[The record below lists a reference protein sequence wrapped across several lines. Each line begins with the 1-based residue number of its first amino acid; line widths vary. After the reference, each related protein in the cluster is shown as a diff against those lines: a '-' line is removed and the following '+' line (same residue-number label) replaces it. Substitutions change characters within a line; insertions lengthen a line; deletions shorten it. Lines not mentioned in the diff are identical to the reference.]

1 MDLKLAHQRV
11 ELFKRITKIW
21 RCGLV
26 WGGVLPGVGYEV
38 LKAQAQPRVC
48 LCYGIRMYLSATWAP
63 RLPAAMFSA
72 MIIMEEASETIK

>member
-26 WGGVLPGVGYEV
+26 GEGVSLGVGFEV
-38 LKAQAQPRVC
+38 LKANAQPRVY
-48 LCYGIRMYLSATWAP
+48 LCYWLRR
-63 RLPAAMFSA
+63 RLAV
-72 MIIMEEASETIK
+72 T